1 MFWIVLGIVGGFVA
15 LIIGGEFLVRGATG
29 LASAAKVSP
38 LVIGLTVVAFGTSA
52 PELAV
57 SINSCYAGSTDLA
70 VGNAVGSNIC
80 NILFILGL
88 SAVFAA
94 LSVQSQLFR
103 FDIPVMIVTAFALWV
118 VGASGSITR
127 IEGIV
132 FSLLLIAYFWWTVA
146 AGRREGKKLEAELEG
161 LTPLPSLSGKLSILV
176 DVALLTVGLFALV
189 IGSDW
194 LVDACVELATRLGVS
209 DLVIGL
215 TVVAIGTSLPEL
227 VTSLMAA
234 LRGKRDLAVGNIVGS
249 NILNILGVIGV
260 SAIVAPAGIDV
271 DQQSLSFDIPVMVTV
286 SLACLPI
293 FWVGR
298 EISRGEGISLL
309 LYYMAYLAMQVYCA
323 QREEPPKAS
332 ETILFILVMLGIVGL
347 SFWMGRRAAKN

>member
-1 MFWIVLGIVGGFVA
+1 MVWIVLGIVGGFVA
-15 LIIGGEFLVRGATG
+15 LIIGGELLVRGATG
-29 LASAAKVSP
+29 LAAAAKVSP

-70 VGNAVGSNIC
+70 VGNVVGSNIC

-88 SAVFAA
+88 SATVAP

-103 FDIPVMIVTAFALWV
+103 FDIPVMIAVAIGLWI
-118 VGASGSITR
+118 VGLGGIITR
-127 IEGIV
+127 VEGFV
-132 FSLLLIAYFWWTVA
+132 FTGLLIAYFWWTVV
-146 AGRREGKKLEAELEG
+146 AGRREGRRLEEELEG
-161 LTPLPSLSGKLSILV
+161 VTPFPSMSGKWSILV
-176 DVALLTVGLFALV
+176 DLAFLAVGLVALVV
-189 IGSDW
+189 GSDW
-194 LVDACVELATRLGVS
+194 LVDACVELAIRLGVS

-234 LRGKRDLAVGNIVGS
+234 VRGKRDLAVGNIVGS
-249 NILNILGVIGV
+249 NILNILGVLGV
-260 SAIVAPAGIDV
+260 SAIVAPAGIPV
-271 DQQSLSFDIPVMVTV
+271 DQQSLTFDIPVMVMV

-298 EISRGEGISLL
+298 EISRSEGISLL
-309 LYYMAYLAMQVYCA
+309 VYYVAYLAMLIYSA
-323 QREEPPKAS
+323 KRDEPPARD
-332 ETILFILVMLGIVGL
+332 ETLAFVAVMLGIVAL
-347 SFWMGRRAAKN
+347 SVWLGRRTANS